1 MAWYN
6 ATQNTAITGLFLSAI
21 AVLVRLRV
29 KWLSVSNLTADDCE
43 FRSVGVPRVTLTD
56 GQLR

>member
-43 FRSVGVPRVTLTD
+43 FRSVGVP
-56 GQLR
+56 